1 MLKKLNNIKVVMV
14 SGILTA
20 AMFVVVM
27 FLVNPMIDGKDGF
40 EVILL
45 QLAFDKEAGV
55 NILNS
60 WGDSGVSNFNR
71 YIFTDYLY
79 AVSYSIFFASLL
91 SMLIFSAKKEKSIK
105 YTWIVYLAFF
115 AGLCDWFENT
125 VELFFIKNMMEFPS
139 TLFFMH
145 STVSALKWMALP
157 VVIVYIVVLLG
168 KMDSIANKSLER

>member
-1 MLKKLNNIKVVMV
+1 MLKKLNNIKVVMA

-105 YTWIVYLAFF
+105 YTWVVYLAFF
-115 AGLCDWFENT
+115 AALCDWFENT

-168 KMDSIANKSLER
+168 KRDSIANKSLER